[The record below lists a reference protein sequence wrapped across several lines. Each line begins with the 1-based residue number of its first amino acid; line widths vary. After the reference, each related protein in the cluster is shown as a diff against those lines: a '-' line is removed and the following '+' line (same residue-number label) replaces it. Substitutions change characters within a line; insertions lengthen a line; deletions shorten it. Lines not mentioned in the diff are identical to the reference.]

1 MLTSKP
7 QGRAGRSIHGAA
19 TQVDASLRWLIGIF
33 LLCVLLV
40 FGLRGFFTDLEDEL
54 RARGANERA
63 RLFVGE
69 EIVRGIQGVE
79 KDIYR
84 MAATQNAAG
93 FERVNHGFTQQL
105 DKIRHDLGVLA
116 SGGTAKRQLRLN
128 IGGQDELV
136 REATYQPDA
145 NAEAHVMEVIE
156 IGPQLGQIHDLASEL
171 ALLLARRWQTL
182 AKEEYKNFFQVEDEI
197 AMLLKQVPPN
207 FERLDENANRLFIEG
222 DQRLRA
228 LEAELQ
234 TRRNSLK
241 QIETGLIALVV
252 VLGGIAGIL
261 FMRRLTTALG
271 EAHMARDETEGQREQ
286 SATMLDTLSDG
297 VYATNLA
304 GNITFI
310 NTAAERILGW
320 TASDV
325 VGQQA
330 HQAIHHT
337 RPGGAAFPRKE
348 CPLIAVLEEGASLD
362 GEDHFV
368 DRDGRFIPVSY
379 RSKPLLRNGEM
390 VGSLVSFQDMREQLE
405 SEARIRLQQAA
416 LDAAANMIVI
426 TDRNGIIQYVNP
438 AFCNAT
444 GYSADEV
451 TGQQT
456 SILNSGL
463 HDAAFYR
470 AIWDTVLEGQ
480 PWEGELN
487 NRRKD
492 GSIYPEQMTITP
504 ISEAGVISHFVAI
517 KRDIS
522 EEVRT
527 RTRLKLV
534 ETAIQETEQ
543 GILITDADPNGQ
555 GPTIQYVNAGF
566 SRITGYSSDDAV
578 GQRTGILRGPETDP
592 VQVAQFTQALAA
604 GLGFSMEINY
614 RRKDGS
620 PYLAELHYSPVHDE
634 QGQQN
639 HFIGLISDIG
649 PRKEAE
655 AALRNARDQAL
666 ENSRLKSEFLSTM
679 SHEIRT
685 PMNGIIGMTDLLL
698 DTTLDPEQ
706 REFTGIVRDSAN
718 ALLTIIN
725 DILDF
730 SKIEAG
736 KLDIE
741 ITDFS
746 PVNVVE
752 GTVDLLVSKAREK
765 KLSLMSFVDPALPK
779 RLRGDPTRLRQ
790 VLLNLIG
797 NAVKFTTNGSVE
809 LVALQ
814 ERNGTRPK
822 VRFEI
827 RDTGIGI
834 SAAVQGR
841 LFQSFTQAD
850 SSTTRKYGGTGLGLA
865 ISKRLVEL
873 MGGEIGVISEENK
886 GSTFWFTLP
895 LEQSVD
901 SGQPQT
907 ALPPGRSASN
917 LRVLVVD
924 DHSNDRKIIHR
935 YLASWGMANDGASN
949 AAEALKLMRDAAEI
963 GTPYDAALIDF
974 VMPGMDGIGLA
985 KAVRAEPVFDKT
997 RLVLLTAYRERDLF
1011 ERALKAGFAACL
1023 AKPVR
1028 QSQLFD
1034 SLANQPV
1041 DVTQNVSATPLPA
1054 SPTASTNLLDS
1065 VENGPLILLAE
1076 DNFVN
1081 QKVAQMQISKLG
1093 YALHI
1098 VDNGQEAVEAV
1109 NAQLYAAIL
1118 MDCQMPVMDGF
1129 EATAAI
1135 RKAEQSG
1142 TNHIPIIAMTANA
1155 MQGDRE
1161 RCLAAGMDDYISK
1174 PISAELLSSVLE
1186 RWIVVPSAD
1195 TVALVAAPLAQT
1207 PAPMSPLIDF
1217 ALLEDYFGDDP
1228 QVLAQLLALFQ
1239 TSTVSLLEKLHAA
1252 VAVLDETTVLALSHE
1267 AKGSCGNLG
1276 IESMAHIAT
1285 HLEAAVEGA
1294 DWPRVLA
1301 LSGDL
1306 DFAFKQ
1312 VQSAIAQQL
1321 TGLIHEKNTA
1331 TAGFTLGLSPG

>member
-1 MLTSKP
+1 MLTPTPPDRVKP
-7 QGRAGRSIHGAA
+7 LTQGA
-19 TQVDASLRWLIGIF
+19 TAQVDISLRWLVGIF
-33 LLCVLLV
+33 LICVLLV

-69 EIVRGIQGVE
+69 EIVRGIQGIE

-84 MAATQNAAG
+84 MASIQNAAG
-93 FERVNHGFTQQL
+93 FDRINKAFLLQQ
-105 DKIRHDLGVLA
+105 DKLTHDLEVLA
-116 SGGTAKRQLRLN
+116 TGGTARRQLRLN
-128 IGGQDELV
+128 LGGQDELV
-136 REATYQPDA
+136 REATYQPGDNSA
-145 NAEAHVMEVIE
+145 RHVMEVIE
-156 IGPQLGQIHDLASEL
+156 IGPQLGQIRDLVSTL
-171 ALLLARRWQTL
+171 AQLLARRWQTL
-182 AKEEYKNFFQVEDEI
+182 ELEDKKNFFLVEDEI
-197 AMLLKQVPPN
+197 AVLLKQVPPS

-234 TRRNSLK
+234 IRRDRLK

-252 VLGGIAGIL
+252 VLGGIAGTL

-271 EAHMARDETEGQREQ
+271 EARIARDETEGQREQ

-297 VYATNLA
+297 VYATDMA

-310 NTAAERILGW
+310 NAASERILGW
-320 TASDV
+320 SASEL

-330 HQAIHHT
+330 HQAIHHS
-337 RPGGAAFPRKE
+337 RPGGQHFPRAQ

-362 GEDHFV
+362 GEEHFI
-368 DRDGRFIPVSY
+368 DREGHFIPVSF
-379 RSKPLLRNGEM
+379 RSKPLMRHGKM
-390 VGSLVSFQDMREQLE
+390 VGSLVSFQDMSEKVE

-426 TDRNGIIQYVNP
+426 TDRNGVIEYVNP
-438 AFCNAT
+438 AFCAST
-444 GYSADEV
+444 GYTADEV
-451 TGQQT
+451 AGQQT
-456 SILNSGL
+456 SLLNSGL

-470 AIWDTVLEGQ
+470 AIWETVLEGK

-504 ISEAGVISHFVAI
+504 IVEAGEISHFIAI

-522 EEVRT
+522 EAVRT

-543 GILITDADPNGQ
+543 GILITDADPHGL

-566 SRITGYSSDDAV
+566 SRITGFSRDDAV

-592 VQVAQFTQALAA
+592 EQIAQFTQALAA
-604 GLGFSMEINY
+604 GTGFSMEINY

-620 PYLAELHYSPVHDE
+620 PYLAELHYSPVHDD
-634 QGQQN
+634 QGKQN
-639 HFIGLISDIG
+639 HFIGLLSDIG

-655 AALRNARDQAL
+655 EALRHARDQAL

-698 DTTLDPEQ
+698 DTQQDDEQ

-736 KLDIE
+736 KLDID

-746 PVNVVE
+746 PTHVVE
-752 GTVDLLVSKAREK
+752 GTVDLLLSRARDK
-765 KLSLMSFVDPALPK
+765 KLSLMSFVDPALPTC
-779 RLRGDPTRLRQ
+779 LRGDPTRLRQ

-797 NAVKFTTNGSVE
+797 NAVKFTSNGTVE
-809 LVALQ
+809 LSVQQ
-814 ERNGTRPK
+814 ERDGTRPL

-834 SAAVQGR
+834 PPAVQAR

-873 MGGEIGVISEENK
+873 MGGEIGVISEEGK

-895 LEQSVD
+895 LVACAES
-901 SGQPQT
+901 SQPQM
-907 ALPPGRSASN
+907 ALPVRSARQ

-949 AAEALKLMRDAAEI
+949 AEEALKLIRDAAEI
-963 GTPYDAALIDF
+963 GQPYDVALIDF

-985 KAVRAEPVFDKT
+985 QALRDEPLFDQT

-1011 ERALKAGFAACL
+1011 ERALQAGFASCL
-1023 AKPVR
+1023 VKPVR

-1034 SLANQPV
+1034 NLVNHPV
-1041 DVTQNVSATPLPA
+1041 DDRLSFRAEAVQPMPTPRLDLHESAD
-1054 SPTASTNLLDS
+1054 NK
-1065 VENGPLILLAE
+1065 PLILLAE
-1076 DNFVN
+1076 DNLVN
-1081 QKVAQMQISKLG
+1081 QKVAQVQIQKLG
-1093 YALHI
+1093 YTLHI
-1098 VDNGQEAVEAV
+1098 VNNGQQAVDAAQAERYAV
-1109 NAQLYAAIL
+1109 IL

-1142 TNHIPIIAMTANA
+1142 ANRIPIIAMTANA

-1174 PISAELLSSVLE
+1174 PISAELLAAALS
-1186 RWIVVPSAD
+1186 RWVAGPPAD
-1195 TVALVAAPLAQT
+1195 TVALVLT
-1207 PAPMSPLIDF
+1207 PFAEPPEPPPQLIDF

-1228 QVLAQLLALFQ
+1228 QVLAQLLELFQ
-1239 TSTVSLLEKLHAA
+1239 TSTLSLLEKLHAA
-1252 VAVLDETTVLALSHE
+1252 VAVRDESSVMALSHE

-1276 IESMAHIAT
+1276 IERMAHIAT
-1285 HLEAAVEGA
+1285 QLETAVEEA
-1294 DWPRVLA
+1294 DWPRILT
-1301 LSGDL
+1301 LSDDL
-1306 DFAFKQ
+1306 DRAFKQ
-1312 VQSAIAQQL
+1312 VLGAIAQQSENL
-1321 TGLIHEKNTA
+1321 P
-1331 TAGFTLGLSPG
+1331 S

>member
-1 MLTSKP
+1 MLISKP
-7 QGRAGRSIHGAA
+7 QDRAASSIPSAS

-54 RARGANERA
+54 RARGANQRA

-84 MAATQNAAG
+84 MAASQNTAG
-93 FERVNHGFTQQL
+93 FERINKAFTQQL
-105 DKIRHDLGVLA
+105 DKIRHDLDVLA
-116 SGGTAKRQLRLN
+116 SGGTAQRQLRLN

-145 NAEAHVMEVIE
+145 NAVAHVMEVIE
-156 IGPQLGQIHDLASEL
+156 IGPQLGQIRDLANEL
-171 ALLLARRWQTL
+171 SQLLARRWQTL
-182 AKEEYKNFFQVEDEI
+182 DKEDYKSFFKIEDDI
-197 AMLLKQVPPN
+197 AALLKQVPPN

-271 EAHMARDETEGQREQ
+271 EARMARDDTEGQREQ

-297 VYATNLA
+297 VYATDLD
-304 GNITFI
+304 GNISFI

-320 TASDV
+320 RSIDL

-330 HQAIHHT
+330 HHAIHHT
-337 RPGGAAFPRKE
+337 RPCGEVFPRTE

-368 DRDGRFIPVSY
+368 DRNGVFIPVSY
-379 RSKPLLRNGEM
+379 RSKPLLRHGEM
-390 VGSLVSFQDMREQLE
+390 VGSLVSFQDLREQVE

-426 TDRNGIIQYVNP
+426 TDRNGLIQYVNP
-438 AFCNAT
+438 AFCKST
-444 GYSADEV
+444 GYTADEV

-470 AIWDTVLEGQ
+470 AIWDTVLEGKA
-480 PWEGELN
+480 WEGELS
-487 NRRKD
+487 NRRKN

-504 ISEAGVISHFVAI
+504 IIEAGSITHFVAI

-522 EEVRT
+522 DEVRT

-543 GILITDADPNGQ
+543 GILITAADPSAQ
-555 GPTIQYVNAGF
+555 GPTIEYVNAGF
-566 SRITGYSSDDAV
+566 SRITGYSSDNAV
-578 GQRTGILRGPETDP
+578 GQRTDILCGTETDP
-592 VQVAQFTQALAA
+592 LQIAQFSQALAT
-604 GLGFSMEINY
+604 GNGFSMEVNY

-620 PYLAELHYSPVHDE
+620 AYLAELHYSPVHDE
-634 QGQQN
+634 QGQQT
-639 HFIGLISDIG
+639 HFIGLLSDIG

-655 AALRNARDQAL
+655 EALRNARDQAL

-698 DTTLDPEQ
+698 DTTLDTEQ

-797 NAVKFTTNGSVE
+797 NAVKFTSSGAVE

-814 ERNGTRPK
+814 ELKSTRPL

-834 SAAVQGR
+834 TPAVQAR

-873 MGGEIGVISEENK
+873 MGGEIGVISEEGK

-895 LEQSVD
+895 LEQPLD
-901 SGQPQT
+901 STVVHAPT
-907 ALPPGRSASN
+907 SPMRSAN
-917 LRVLVVD
+917 PLRVLVVD

-935 YLASWGMANDGASN
+935 YLASWGMVNDGASN
-949 AAEALKLMRDAAEI
+949 AEEALKLMRDAAEI

-974 VMPGMDGIGLA
+974 VMPGMNGIDLA
-985 KAVRAEPVFDKT
+985 KAVRAERIFDTT

-1011 ERALKAGFAACL
+1011 ERALEAGFAACL

-1034 SLANQPV
+1034 SLSNQPV
-1041 DVTQNVSATPLPA
+1041 DVMPDSRCDAPLTQPLTRP
-1054 SPTASTNLLDS
+1054 NLLNS
-1065 VENGPLILLAE
+1065 AQNAPLILLAE
-1076 DNFVN
+1076 DNLVN
-1081 QKVAQMQISKLG
+1081 QKVAQLQITKLG

-1098 VDNGQEAVEAV
+1098 VNNGQEAVDAM
-1109 NAQLYAAIL
+1109 NTQPYAAIL

-1129 EATAAI
+1129 EATGAI
-1135 RKAEQSG
+1135 RKAEKTGSRRL
-1142 TNHIPIIAMTANA
+1142 PIIAMTANA

-1174 PISAELLSSVLE
+1174 PISAEQLSSVLA
-1186 RWIVVPSAD
+1186 RWIAD
-1195 TVALVAAPLAQT
+1195 PLPATVAIVMAPLAPPT
-1207 PAPMSPLIDF
+1207 APAAQLIDF

-1228 QVLAQLLALFQ
+1228 QVLAQLLELFQ
-1239 TSTVSLLEKLHAA
+1239 TSTFSLLEKLHAA
-1252 VAVLDETTVLALSHE
+1252 VALQDETSVLALSHE

-1276 IESMAHIAT
+1276 IESMAQIAT
-1285 HLEAAVEGA
+1285 RLEGAVEDA
-1294 DWPRVLA
+1294 DWSSVRV

-1306 DFAFKQ
+1306 GRAFKQ
-1312 VQSAIAQQL
+1312 VQDAIARQREYLQ
-1321 TGLIHEKNTA
+1321 G
-1331 TAGFTLGLSPG
+1331 